1 MPRVGDG
8 KYKVWFNAMV
18 TNACPE
24 KTTIG
29 TLRTHAY
36 SIRWLAE
43 RMDGFDAEEQQVPK
57 PEQVLDYL
65 DEAKISEGRR
75 ASVLCAMKVWHRCR
89 GEKELCGQYGPA
101 LIRTRHLIKTQ
112 HNLQER
118 SPAQQKNWV
127 PYKCFKK
134 YAAKLRQ
141 EIFALPK
148 DKILTKDQYVQT
160 TLAFILTFH
169 LKYPVRNELRTVTW
183 SNTEENHITDKT
195 LVLKKHKCAKSMGT
209 ITFALTRPMQRL
221 LRIIKTAQ
229 RHYGIE
235 KDYVILSKHWKPMTT
250 GGFSSYLRRELKR
263 IPECKDKNV
272 TAMLLRH
279 ICITHKRHGQMT
291 IAQEREFCR
300 SCLHSV
306 PRNNL
311 YRIEKKRSS
320 DLSSEKVTDPQ

>member
-8 KYKVWFNAMV
+8 KYKVWFDAMV
-18 TNACPE
+18 TKACPE
-24 KTTIG
+24 KTTLK

-43 RMDGFDAEEQQVPK
+43 RMDGFDAEELKVPT
-57 PEQVLDYL
+57 PEQVMDYL
-65 DEAKISEGRR
+65 SEAKITEGRR

-89 GEKELCGQYGPA
+89 EEKKLCGQYGPA
-101 LIRTRHLIKTQ
+101 LTRARYKIKTQ
-112 HNLQER
+112 HDLQER
-118 SPAQQKNWV
+118 SSTQQKNWV
-127 PYKCFKK
+127 PLKCFKK
-134 YAAKLRQ
+134 FAAKLRY

-148 DKILTKDQYVQT
+148 DKILTKEQYIQAT
-160 TLAFILTFH
+160 IAFILTFH

-183 SNTEENHITDKT
+183 SNTEENHIADKT
-195 LVLKKHKCAKSMGT
+195 LVMKNHKCAKSMGT

-229 RHYGIE
+229 THYGIVE
-235 KDYVILSKHWKPMTT
+235 RDHIILSKHWRPMTT

-263 IPECKDKNV
+263 IPECKEKNV

-311 YRIEKKRSS
+311 YRIEQPKE
-320 DLSSEKVTDPQ
+320 EKVTDPQ